1 MDLDEIL
8 VNLKVL
14 EQLQVNQKLIS
25 RGPYLN
31 IEYES
36 VIPEFIRRWRR
47 QDNRNETIKKIN
59 LVVNSALK
67 LKQSKGVEIE
77 EYLLK
82 SINGL
87 RSLKETYATCCQ
99 TSARIDVII
108 NKIKSTIDIKE
119 EVEFE
124 NEDET
129 FSNKIELVSDG
140 AMNDRLNIVQVK
152 NGRQDN
158 K

>member
-36 VIPEFIRRWRR
+36 IIPEFIRRWRR

-67 LKQSKGVEIE
+67 LKQSKDVDIDH
-77 EYLLK
+77 YLSK
-82 SINGL
+82 SISGL

-108 NKIKSTIDIKE
+108 NKIKSVVDIKE
-119 EVEFE
+119 EHVLDSE
-124 NEDET
+124 NET
-129 FSNKIELVSDG
+129 FLNKNDLASNESLS
-140 AMNDRLNIVQVK
+140 NNLNIL
-152 NGRQDN
+152 
-158 K
+158 

>member
-67 LKQSKGVEIE
+67 LKQSKDIEIE

-108 NKIKSTIDIKE
+108 NKIKSAVDIKE
-119 EVEFE
+119 EGEFE

-129 FSNKIELVSDG
+129 FSNKID
-140 AMNDRLNIVQVK
+140 
-152 NGRQDN
+152 
-158 K
+158 

>member
-36 VIPEFIRRWRR
+36 IIPEFIRRWRR

-67 LKQSKGVEIE
+67 LKQSKDVNIDH
-77 EYLLK
+77 YLSK
-82 SINGL
+82 SISGL

-108 NKIKSTIDIKE
+108 NKIKSVVDIKE
-119 EVEFE
+119 EHVLDSE
-124 NEDET
+124 NET
-129 FSNKIELVSDG
+129 FLNKNDLDSNEALS
-140 AMNDRLNIVQVK
+140 NNLNIL
-152 NGRQDN
+152 
-158 K
+158 

>member
-1 MDLDEIL
+1 MDLDEVL

-36 VIPEFIRRWRR
+36 IIPEFIRRWRR

-59 LVVNSALK
+59 IIVNSALK
-67 LKQSKGVEIE
+67 LKVSQNVDIDG
-77 EYLLK
+77 YLLK

-99 TSARIDVII
+99 TSARIDVIL
-108 NKIKSTIDIKE
+108 NKIKISINPDLLQ
-119 EVEFE
+119 
-124 NEDET
+124 NEI
-129 FSNKIELVSDG
+129 SNNKIDDELSHHKDSLDTFLPG
-140 AMNDRLNIVQVK
+140 
-152 NGRQDN
+152 
-158 K
+158 

>member
-67 LKQSKGVEIE
+67 LKQSKDIEIE

-108 NKIKSTIDIKE
+108 NKIKSAVDIKE
-119 EVEFE
+119 EGEFE

-129 FSNKIELVSDG
+129 FSNKIDW
-140 AMNDRLNIVQVK
+140 
-152 NGRQDN
+152 
-158 K
+158 

>member
-1 MDLDEIL
+1 MELDEVL

-36 VIPEFIRRWRR
+36 IIPEFIRRWRR
-47 QDNRNETIKKIN
+47 QDNRNETVKKIN

-67 LKQSKGVEIE
+67 LKKTNNIKIDQ
-77 EYLLK
+77 YLSN
-82 SINGL
+82 SISGL

-108 NKIKSTIDIKE
+108 NKIKSNIDIKTY
-119 EVEFE
+119 
-124 NEDET
+124 DEKLNLNKN
-129 FSNKIELVSDG
+129 FSNKIDSSFEYGINDIIINEDG
-140 AMNDRLNIVQVK
+140 TDY
-152 NGRQDN
+152 
-158 K
+158 

>member
-36 VIPEFIRRWRR
+36 IIPEFIRRWRR

-67 LKQSKGVEIE
+67 LKQSKDVNIDH
-77 EYLLK
+77 YLSK
-82 SINGL
+82 SISGL

-108 NKIKSTIDIKE
+108 NKIKSVVDIKE
-119 EVEFE
+119 EHVLDSE
-124 NEDET
+124 NET
-129 FSNKIELVSDG
+129 FLNKNDLASNESLS
-140 AMNDRLNIVQVK
+140 NNLNIL
-152 NGRQDN
+152 
-158 K
+158 

>member
-67 LKQSKGVEIE
+67 LKQSKDIEIE

-108 NKIKSTIDIKE
+108 NKIRSAVDIKE
-119 EVEFE
+119 EGEFE

-129 FSNKIELVSDG
+129 FSNKID
-140 AMNDRLNIVQVK
+140 
-152 NGRQDN
+152 
-158 K
+158 